1 MYIHICIYIYYILYN
16 CVYIYII
23 YIYIYTYFTK
33 VVLMKELFASEIL
46 LNKNKK

>member
-1 MYIHICIYIYYILYN
+1 MYIYIIYYII
-16 CVYIYII
+16 VYIYILYI